1 MNKGYR
7 LARCWRMGVLWHSE
21 PRARASLQG
30 KKNSKIRKYD
40 GLGLSHLLGKFVG
53 AARERP
59 YREGKNLKLEN
70 LIGES

>member
-1 MNKGYR
+1 
-7 LARCWRMGVLWHSE
+7 MGVLWHSE
-21 PRARASLQG
+21 PHARASLQE

-59 YREGKNLKLEN
+59 YRERKKYEIKKFDWGILSHLLGKFARVA
-70 LIGES
+70 